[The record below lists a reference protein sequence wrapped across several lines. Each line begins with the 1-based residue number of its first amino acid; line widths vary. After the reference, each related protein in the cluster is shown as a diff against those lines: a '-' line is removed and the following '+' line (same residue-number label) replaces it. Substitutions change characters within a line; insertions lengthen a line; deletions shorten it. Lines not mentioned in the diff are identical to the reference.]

1 MKNAYECMKR
11 MVELDNEILEL
22 SNKLSKTSNVTER
35 ERLSKEV
42 DHRLSESLVLKH
54 KLEDINIIA

>member
-22 SNKLSKTSNVTER
+22 SN
-35 ERLSKEV
+35 RLSKKI

-54 KLEDINIIA
+54 KLEDINII

>member
-22 SNKLSKTSNVTER
+22 SNKLSKTSNVTKR
-35 ERLSKEV
+35 ERLSKEI
-42 DHRLSESLVLKH
+42 DHRLSESLALKH
-54 KLEDINIIA
+54 KLEDINII